1 MPAPHPVRLRPRLY
15 ARPWGGDALR
25 ALPGAV
31 PPDGPGPVGEAW
43 LADGDAPVLGGPW
56 DGATLGA
63 LAADDPAGWLGRAAA
78 PGDARIPVLVKLL
91 DPAAWLSVQVH
102 PDDAYA
108 RRRHPDRPDRGK
120 VETWRVLEAPP
131 GAVVAWGFAAPTSAD
146 AVRAAIDARTLAGRL
161 RSLPV
166 APGDVVHNPA
176 GTVHALGPGVRV
188 FELQQASDLTYRLD
202 DHGRVGPDGAPRALH
217 VDDALAVADLS
228 GAPPA
233 PPALEPVEVG
243 WTNRATCPH
252 YALDEADV
260 AGEVEGAATGRRPHV
275 LTVASGALRLTAGER
290 TWAAP
295 EGATF
300 WLPPGT
306 PPVRLAGRG
315 LVLRARPTEV
325 GA

>member
-1 MPAPHPVRLRPRLY
+1 MPDPHPVRLRPRLH
-15 ARPWGGDALR
+15 ARPWGGDALP

-78 PGDARIPVLVKLL
+78 PGDVRVPILVKLL

-131 GAVVAWGFAAPTSAD
+131 GAEVAWGFRAATD
-146 AVRAAIDARTLAGRL
+146 VGAVRAAVRDGTLRAHLRTRA
-161 RSLPV
+161 V
-166 APGDVVHNPA
+166 EAGDVVHNPA

-188 FELQQASDLTYRLD
+188 YELQQASDLTYRLYD
-202 DHGRVGPDGAPRALH
+202 DGRLGPDGAPRALH
-217 VDDALAVADLS
+217 LDDALAVADLS
-228 GAPPA
+228 GAPPR
-233 PPALEPVEVG
+233 PPAQEPVEVG

-260 AGEVEGAATGRRPHV
+260 AAEVEAAATGPIPHV
-275 LTVASGALRLTAGER
+275 LSVASGAVRLHVGGR
-290 TWAAP
+290 TWEGP
-295 EGATF
+295 YGATF

-306 PPVRLAGRG
+306 PPTRITGRG
-315 LVLRARPTEV
+315 LVLRARPAEV
-325 GA
+325 AP